1 MTDME
6 PLKLRTLEL
15 SYENLEIRNLG
26 VILNLSIC
34 VTSKSKIKNSLIF
47 NASFCDNDISEEMA
61 EAYRRC
67 QARRGRAS
75 GALPGTAGY
84 ASQRRRSRAVLY
96 HLSGQFE
103 KHNRANRAK
112 SKLQQLNK
120 VL

>member
-1 MTDME
+1 MLFT
-6 PLKLRTLEL
+6 
-15 SYENLEIRNLG
+15 
-26 VILNLSIC
+26 
-34 VTSKSKIKNSLIF
+34 
-47 NASFCDNDISEEMA
+47 EEMA

-75 GALPGTAGY
+75 GAMPGTAGY

-112 SKLQQLNK
+112 TKLQQLNK
-120 VL
+120 VILYTFWFKYDKCKLLHILKKYCFGVSM

>member
-1 MTDME
+1 
-6 PLKLRTLEL
+6 
-15 SYENLEIRNLG
+15 
-26 VILNLSIC
+26 
-34 VTSKSKIKNSLIF
+34 
-47 NASFCDNDISEEMA
+47 MA

-67 QARRGRAS
+67 QARQGRSS

-120 VL
+120 VLGSMRYCSYTLFFVECPSISTKDIYRICHELTAEITFYHTSL